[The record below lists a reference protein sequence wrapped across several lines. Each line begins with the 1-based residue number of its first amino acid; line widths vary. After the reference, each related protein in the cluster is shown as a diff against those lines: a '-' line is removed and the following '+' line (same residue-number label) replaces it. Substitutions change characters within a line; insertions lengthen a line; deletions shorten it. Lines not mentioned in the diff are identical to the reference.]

1 MKKMILTCFTLIS
14 AITMAETNS
23 VTIRVTIPYEKTPNV
38 LDMLPEYKFGVCVFT
53 NGNLNVWTKGLTVS
67 NNVWLT
73 QNKGNWVEVKV
84 DDIKPEF
91 NKEYQFEVIMDYN
104 TQMAS
109 ICIFDEKDNRHQ
121 YYLSHSKGKMYE
133 FPFAC
138 NGNDFT
144 EVKLTGGE
152 TGTINYIVDQL
163 KR

>member
-1 MKKMILTCFTLIS
+1 MKKMILACFTLIS

-23 VTIRVTIPYEKTPNV
+23 VTIRVTIPYSKNPTVSE
-38 LDMLPEYKFGVCVFT
+38 MLPEYKFGVCVVS
-53 NGNLNVWTKGLTVS
+53 NGNLNVWTRGLKIS
-67 NNVWLT
+67 NNIWLT
-73 QNKGNWVEVKV
+73 QNEGNWVEVKV
-84 DDIKPEF
+84 DDIIPEID
-91 NKEYQFEVIMDYN
+91 KEYQFEVIMDYN

-109 ICIFDEKDNRHQ
+109 VCILDEKENKHF
-121 YYLSHSKGKMYE
+121 YYLPHSNGKMYQ